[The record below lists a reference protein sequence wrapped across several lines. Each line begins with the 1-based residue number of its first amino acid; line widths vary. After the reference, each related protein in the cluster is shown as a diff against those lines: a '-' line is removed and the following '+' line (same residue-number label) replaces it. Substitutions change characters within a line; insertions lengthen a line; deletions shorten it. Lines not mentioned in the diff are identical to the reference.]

1 MDSWRSLKAAVMAHA
16 TPRWSQVLPF
26 VLLGLRSV
34 IKEDINA
41 TAAELVYGT
50 TIRLPSDFSKI
61 RVRKTLLSLCNN

>member
-1 MDSWRSLKAAVMAHA
+1 MAH
-16 TPRWSQVLPF
+16 PLHVKHSPSF

-41 TAAELVYGT
+41 TVAETVYGT

-61 RVRKTLLSLCNN
+61 RVRTTFP